1 MTPSTAG
8 PRTVQLVESDDKERQ
23 ALQQLL
29 ELAGLRVE
37 GFASLS
43 DRAPGSGECLLWS
56 IDGPGPKLDEV
67 LQETSKGTSV
77 VLVARALP
85 LAVVVRAVKA
95 GVVDVLCKP
104 LDMEE
109 LRRAVE
115 QALART
121 ETERLHRARLLELQ
135 QRLARLTIREQE
147 VFQRLIHGQLNKQV
161 GAELGITE
169 RTVKAHRASILRKVA
184 VGSMAELVRIATTV
198 ECGCQRLVERTVTG
212 ENHTVR
218 SIDESEDASAGAT
231 KVSG

>member
-1 MTPSTAG
+1 MTPSMPG

-23 ALQQLL
+23 ALQELL
-29 ELAGLRVE
+29 ELVGLRVE
-37 GFASLS
+37 GFASLAE
-43 DRAPGSGECLLWS
+43 RAPGSGECLLWS
-56 IDGPGPKLDEV
+56 IDGPTPQLDEV
-67 LQETSKGTSV
+67 LRETTNGTSV
-77 VLVARALP
+77 VLVARSLP

-115 QALART
+115 QALARA

-135 QRLARLTIREQE
+135 QRLARLTTREQE
-147 VFQRLIHGQLNKQV
+147 VFQRLINGQLNKQV

-198 ECGCQRLVERTVTG
+198 ECGCHHLVERAAAA
-212 ENHTVR
+212 EKQ
-218 SIDESEDASAGAT
+218 AGVQPDDAT
-231 KVSG
+231 KVSV

>member
-1 MTPSTAG
+1 MSPSMQG

-23 ALQQLL
+23 ALQELL
-29 ELAGLRVE
+29 ELVGLRVE
-37 GFASLS
+37 GFASLAE
-43 DRAPGSGECLLWS
+43 RAPGSGECLLWS
-56 IDGPGPKLDEV
+56 IDGPTPQLDEV
-67 LQETSKGTSV
+67 LRETTNGTSV
-77 VLVARALP
+77 VLVARSLP

-121 ETERLHRARLLELQ
+121 ETERLHRARLLELK
-135 QRLARLTIREQE
+135 QRVARLTTREQE
-147 VFQRLIHGQLNKQV
+147 VFQRLINGQLNKQV

-184 VGSMAELVRIATTV
+184 VGSMAQLVRIATTV
-198 ECGCQRLVERTVTG
+198 ECGCHHLVERAAAA
-212 ENHTVR
+212 EKQ
-218 SIDESEDASAGAT
+218 AGVQPDDAT
-231 KVSG
+231 KVSV

>member
-1 MTPSTAG
+1 MTPSTPGA
-8 PRTVQLVESDDKERQ
+8 RTVQLVESDDGERQ

-29 ELAGLRVE
+29 ELVGLRVE
-37 GFASLS
+37 GFSSLAE
-43 DRAPGSGECLLWS
+43 RAPGSGECLLWC
-56 IDGPGPKLDEV
+56 IDGPSPPLDE
-67 LQETSKGTSV
+67 LLRETSKGTSV

-115 QALART
+115 QALARA
-121 ETERLHRARLLELQ
+121 ETERLHRARLLELR
-135 QRLARLTIREQE
+135 QRLERLTAREHA
-147 VFQRLIHGQLNKQV
+147 VFQRLINGQLNKQV

-184 VGSMAELVRIATTV
+184 VGSIAELVRIATTV
-198 ECGCQRLVERTVTG
+198 ECGCQRLVERAAAA
-212 ENHTVR
+212 EKQPDAQ
-218 SIDESEDASAGAT
+218 SDETT
-231 KVSG
+231 KVSA